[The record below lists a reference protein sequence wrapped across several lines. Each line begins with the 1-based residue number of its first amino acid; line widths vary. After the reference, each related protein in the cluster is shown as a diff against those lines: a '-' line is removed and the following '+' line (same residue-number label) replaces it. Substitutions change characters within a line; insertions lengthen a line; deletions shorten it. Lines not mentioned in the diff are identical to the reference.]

1 MNLTSEKQKTLPQL
15 ITQPLFG
22 QEITLSG
29 LDDCIAFCK
38 ESLNNNQSV
47 HVVTLNPEM
56 LTFAKQTSSYAEIL
70 KQAQVRL
77 PDGIGLVW
85 ALKRKGIKAKRIPGI
100 EFSERLLKLAQ
111 TENWSVALI
120 GGTPEVNERL
130 VQQLNQTF
138 PKLQIGLAQHG
149 YFKDA
154 QPVFEQ
160 AIENKCRLVLLAVGF
175 PKQEEL
181 IAQYRNQFNP
191 SAIFVGVGG
200 SFDVWS
206 GTKKRAPKLFRLL
219 NLEWFYRIASE
230 PWRIQRVMKTLP
242 QFFLK
247 AVILNHNEL

>member
-1 MNLTSEKQKTLPQL
+1 MNLTSEKQRALPQL
-15 ITQPLFG
+15 KTQPLFG

-38 ESLNNNQSV
+38 ESLGHNQSV

-56 LTFAKQTSSYAEIL
+56 LTFAKQNPAYAEIL
-70 KQAQVRL
+70 KQAQIRL

-85 ALKRKGIKAKRIPGI
+85 ALKRKGIHTQRIPGI
-100 EFSERLLKLAQ
+100 EFSERLLNLAQ
-111 TENWSVALI
+111 TENWPVALI
-120 GGTPEVNERL
+120 GGTPEVNKKL
-130 VQQLNQTF
+130 VEALKLNY
-138 PKLQIGLAQHG
+138 PPLNIGLAQHG
-149 YFKDA
+149 YFKEA

-160 AIENKCRLVLLAVGF
+160 AIQAKCRLILLAVGF

-206 GTKKRAPKLFRLL
+206 GTKKRAPKLFRAL
-219 NLEWFYRIASE
+219 NLEWLYRIASE